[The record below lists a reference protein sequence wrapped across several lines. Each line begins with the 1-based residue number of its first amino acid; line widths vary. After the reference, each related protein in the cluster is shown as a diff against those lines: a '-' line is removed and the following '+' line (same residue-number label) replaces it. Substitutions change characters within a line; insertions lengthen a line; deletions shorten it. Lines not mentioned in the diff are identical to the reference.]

1 MVIQS
6 SDRNEV
12 IGLKNR
18 RLISILTLVIA
29 TALIVFIIASEREKP
44 LGVEKGAKAID
55 FTLPVWG
62 EEGVE
67 ASLSD
72 YEGKVVVL
80 NFWATWCPPCKK
92 EMPDFMQF
100 QEDYGNLG
108 IEIVTVNMYYY
119 ERKATVEEDIQS
131 FMEEVNVTLP
141 TLLDIEGEVNNTYKP
156 TGFPMTFIIDRDRV
170 IQQVVRGEVNYEML
184 EHLVL
189 PIAEGD

>member
-1 MVIQS
+1 M
-6 SDRNEV
+6 
-12 IGLKNR
+12 KNR
-18 RLISILTLVIA
+18 RLISILTLIIAVGLIIFVIA
-29 TALIVFIIASEREKP
+29 TNSEKA
-44 LGVEKGAKAID
+44 LGVDKGLKAID

-72 YEGKVVVL
+72 YEGNIIIL
-80 NFWATWCPPCKK
+80 NFWATWCPPCKD

-100 QEDYGNLG
+100 QEDYGQLG
-108 IEIVTVNMYYY
+108 IEVVTVNMYYY
-119 ERKATVEEDIQS
+119 ERRATVEEDIKE

-141 TLLDIEGEVNNTYKP
+141 TLLDIEAVVNDTYQP
-156 TGFPMTFIIDRDRV
+156 PGFPMTYIIDQDRV

-189 PIAEGD
+189 PIAKEAD

>member
-1 MVIQS
+1 M
-6 SDRNEV
+6 
-12 IGLKNR
+12 KNR